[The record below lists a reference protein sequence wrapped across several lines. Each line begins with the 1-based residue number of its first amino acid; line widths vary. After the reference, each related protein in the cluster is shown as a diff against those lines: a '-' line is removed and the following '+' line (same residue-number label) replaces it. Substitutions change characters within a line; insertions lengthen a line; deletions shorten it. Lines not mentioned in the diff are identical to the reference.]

1 MRGEGHCHGIGGVFF
16 YINEV
21 FMGDAFLKELVNVAN
36 NMGSLLISVIRAFV
50 SGLPIVLVDLQ
61 EEKCFLRV
69 CNFIVEGLEVDFF
82 SKLCDGLSEEVR
94 VI

>member
-50 SGLPIVLVDLQ
+50 SGLPIVLVDPQ

-69 CNFIVEGLEVDFF
+69 CNFIVVCTEVYFF
-82 SKLCDGLSEEVR
+82 PNTG
-94 VI
+94 